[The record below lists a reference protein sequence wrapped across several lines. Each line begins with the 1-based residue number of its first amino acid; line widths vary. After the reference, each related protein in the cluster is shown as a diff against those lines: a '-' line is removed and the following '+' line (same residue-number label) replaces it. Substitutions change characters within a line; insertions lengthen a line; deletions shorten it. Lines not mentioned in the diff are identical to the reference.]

1 MGGAMFRPRHQAL
14 SAGRATLTRSRIL
27 GAHLPIAALRGFS
40 ARPLEGSHRSNAMQ
54 QSQVSTVA
62 IATKLAL
69 VLAVFLAGSKPGA
82 AAPEVCVLAPRI
94 DPAPATPPALPTALV
109 PLSRPTLFIREPLA
123 EIRLERGQTI
133 LWSSLAPVSGPLEGP
148 LAWPLGPLAPHQLL
162 LLRLRPLGAQPDQF
176 ATIHL
181 RGAPPQR
188 LAAGD
193 AVLRSLLAGRPAAWR
208 PAIEGLLT
216 KGDRSLATALL
227 FASQGPDEPELN
239 ALRRQAVQGSCR

>member
-1 MGGAMFRPRHQAL
+1 MNLQD
-14 SAGRATLTRSRIL
+14 ATLERGLNRS
-27 GAHLPIAALRGFS
+27 
-40 ARPLEGSHRSNAMQ
+40 AMQ
-54 QSQVSTVA
+54 QSWGSTVA
-62 IATKLAL
+62 SASQWVV
-69 VLAVFLAGSKPGA
+69 VLAALLGGALPGVA
-82 AAPEVCVLAPRI
+82 SPEVCVLSPHINPADALP
-94 DPAPATPPALPTALV
+94 PAPPLALV